1 MAAIVKSYD
10 LYLFGLGIMLYA
22 ERTTN
27 INNPAVI
34 NFTHAK
40 VLTEEIQKVTSS
52 EILNIDQAVFL
63 ASLEINFTNTEAF
76 FIEDN
81 STENNNLELIRTI
94 RKTNKSACIFIL
106 ITHSKIFSSI
116 EHYIAGADHCLK
128 LPREMQD
135 KHKIISQ
142 AIGSSHW
149 KSPALLFLDR
159 IRLLICNA
167 NYRLEI
173 SYTEMIIIEALI
185 NAPEHVLSQDGI
197 AKALDPN
204 ITFYD
209 PRALEKTISRLRTK
223 IKKIY
228 NLELII
234 SVRTYGYRLRRG
246 TISR

>member
-1 MAAIVKSYD
+1 
-10 LYLFGLGIMLYA
+10 
-22 ERTTN
+22 
-27 INNPAVI
+27 
-34 NFTHAK
+34 
-40 VLTEEIQKVTSS
+40 
-52 EILNIDQAVFL
+52 
-63 ASLEINFTNTEAF
+63 
-76 FIEDN
+76 
-81 STENNNLELIRTI
+81 
-94 RKTNKSACIFIL
+94 
-106 ITHSKIFSSI
+106 
-116 EHYIAGADHCLK
+116 
-128 LPREMQD
+128 MQD
-135 KHKIISQ
+135 KHKILSQ